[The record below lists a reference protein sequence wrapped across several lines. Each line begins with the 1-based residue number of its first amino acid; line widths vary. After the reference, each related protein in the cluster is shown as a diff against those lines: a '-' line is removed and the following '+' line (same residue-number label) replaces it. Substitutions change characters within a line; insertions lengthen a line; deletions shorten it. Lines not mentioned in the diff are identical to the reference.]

1 MIEVIKMAVTVKSFS
16 ELVKKDVFTT
26 KGAYC
31 GRITDVGLDLEKSRT
46 KTIVVDAVK
55 GSFLASLVGDK
66 KGVIV
71 PFQMVQAIGDIVI
84 IKHVTPATMD
94 TDGGLPGTPP
104 VAANQ
109 AQAEKKGFSLFGK
122 K

>member
-1 MIEVIKMAVTVKSFS
+1 MAVTIKSFS
-16 ELVKKDVFTT
+16 EMVKKDVFTT

-31 GRITDVGLDLEKSRT
+31 GRVTDVGLDLEKFRA
-46 KTIVVDAVK
+46 KTLVVDAMK

-71 PFQMVQAIGDIVI
+71 PFQMVQSIGDIVI
-84 IKHVTPATMD
+84 IKHVTPATVESGE
-94 TDGGLPGTPP
+94 GGNVASAPEVA
-104 VAANQ
+104 VAAP
-109 AQAEKKGFSLFGK
+109 EKKGFSLFGK